1 MESIRKIIHSQDAG
15 LKLSA
20 RKSGETSINLSND
33 ILAFL
38 CSSPMDK
45 GDERKITFKLYKED
59 ILRSLVFIFN
69 NLPLYISS
77 SKSYT
82 QVDFKNETFSKYH
95 SQVEHFFGDNDT
107 QEYTVNLY
115 LRPDGRIYLNGLKA
129 GDFSIRN
136 FLIED
141 KTALVFQK
149 NENGDFYIRIK
160 IGEFDDESSF
170 DDEEL
175 EASSISD
182 NCVAQ
187 IIYFGA
193 PGTGKSYAVNEQVGG
208 ENNPNAIRTTFHPDS
223 DYSTFVGCYKPMEKD
238 GADDT
243 EITYKFCPQA
253 FTKAYVAAW
262 MNPNDDVYLVIEEI
276 NRGNCAQIFGD
287 IFQLLDRNANG
298 ESSYAIS
305 SDNDLSKFLCDEF
318 EKSEIE
324 DEDIKCG
331 RNMKLPSNLSI
342 YATMN
347 TSDQSLFPIDSAFKR
362 RWDWK
367 YVPINKDEEGHYIE
381 CGNVHYDWWNF
392 LEIVNPKIDL
402 TTGSEDKQLGFWFA
416 KSENNGK
423 ITAEKFVSK
432 VVFYLWNDVFK
443 DYTTDS
449 NNVFKTSNGIIKFR
463 QFFDKNG
470 VSLKVLNSFLEGLG
484 VKTIQTSTTSMDDSS
499 ETMDEDGNVP
509 TNTIAEKD
517 FSKYSI
523 NDQGSYSKGK
533 VVFEAIKLYVENN
546 ATMTNDEIVRTWLD
560 LGINVPNLIETST
573 IHNSRIQSSSDARV
587 QEKSKEL
594 SIEGRESIYVSN
606 QFNVNRINEFMSK
619 VNATNWGIT
628 IKVRIG

>member
-1 MESIRKIIHSQDAG
+1 MESFRKIIHSQDAG

-149 NENGDFYIRIK
+149 DENGDFYIRIK
-160 IGEFDDESSF
+160 IGEF

-193 PGTGKSYAVNEQVGG
+193 PGTGKSYAVNERVGG

-305 SDNDLSKFLCDEF
+305 PDNDLSKFLRDEF

-331 RNMKLPSNLSI
+331 KNMKLPSNLSI

-367 YVPINKDEEGHYIE
+367 YIPINKDEEGHYIE
-381 CGNVHYDWWNF
+381 CGNNHYDWWAF
-392 LEIVNPKIDL
+392 LEKVNPKIDL
-402 TTGSEDKQLGFWFA
+402 TTGSEDKQVGFWFA
-416 KSENNGK
+416 KPDDESGK
-423 ITAEKFVSK
+423 ISAEKFVSK

-449 NNVFKTSNGIIKFR
+449 NNAFKSDNGLLKFR
-463 QFFDKNG
+463 QFFDRNGDVNLDTLKKFLEINLELKPINEKQEYG
-470 VSLKVLNSFLEGLG
+470 VSDNDDAKSFSVTFSDGTKVNEDTQFDTYLQSLKKIGLEKAESVASTKKYTRLDNALIS
-484 VKTIQTSTTSMDDSS
+484 KTKGDLQA
-499 ETMDEDGNVP
+499 P
-509 TNTIAEKD
+509 
-517 FSKYSI
+517 FS
-523 NDQGSYSKGK
+523 
-533 VVFEAIKLYVENN
+533 YVEEG
-546 ATMTNDEIVRTWLD
+546 AFFIIKGIDKKTM
-560 LGINVPNLIETST
+560 INMLNQISEQFELALTIE
-573 IHNSRIQSSSDARV
+573 
-587 QEKSKEL
+587 
-594 SIEGRESIYVSN
+594 
-606 QFNVNRINEFMSK
+606 
-619 VNATNWGIT
+619 
-628 IKVRIG
+628 